1 MKRERAMAAEVSVD
15 DEAPLLAA
23 LAHAGRLRRS

>member
-1 MKRERAMAAEVSVD
+1 MTSWKAACPGDRTLIGSLE

-23 LAHAGRLRRS
+23 LS